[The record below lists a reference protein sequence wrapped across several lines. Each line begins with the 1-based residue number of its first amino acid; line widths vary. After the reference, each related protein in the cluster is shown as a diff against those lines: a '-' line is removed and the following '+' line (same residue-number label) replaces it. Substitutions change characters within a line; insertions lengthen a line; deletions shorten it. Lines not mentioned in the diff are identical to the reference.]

1 MDIAHVFFCRA
12 IVKTRSRRTP
22 WPREGHPHPGSPSQ
36 TSIIT
41 YMHASS
47 TVTLASTDDFHI
59 SQHTRSRPIART
71 RTTSSE
77 SNVHRVAEPR
87 REARDIIMPIHGQR
101 GQRHPHGPPPIP
113 MLSLFLYPNSSPHS
127 SPGGYLRAAPAKV
140 RKRQHRS
147 HRRCHTKHG
156 AGCGFR
162 KRRGQAAR
170 Q

>member
-1 MDIAHVFFCRA
+1 MCLFFCRA

-47 TVTLASTDDFHI
+47 TAALLASTDDFHI

-101 GQRHPHGPPPIP
+101 GQVVTHMAHRCYLCFSTLTLH
-113 MLSLFLYPNSSPHS
+113 LCS